1 MKHMTL
7 QNIARAVSGQLFL
20 PDNYIEKGKVA
31 QGVVID
37 NRKVEK
43 DFIFVPIKGARVD
56 GHTFI
61 PDAFEK
67 GAMAVLC
74 DHDLGKTTGPYI
86 VVKETQQALKDLAA
100 FYREQMDAYVIG
112 IVGSVGKT
120 STKEMVASVLSRH
133 FSLWKTQGNF
143 NNEIGLPLT
152 LFGVK
157 EEHQVAVVE
166 MGISDF
172 GEMDRLGNMA
182 KPDMVIMTN
191 IGLCHLE
198 NLIDRDGVLKAKTE
212 VFAHMPKDGVIVLNG
227 DDDKLQMADT
237 LGRERHFFGLS
248 NQEYS
253 ATDIVSQ
260 LTGVQAKLIGPKWE
274 SSVRIPIPGQHNVY
288 NALAAMVAA
297 EHLGMSREEILS
309 GIEHAATIDGRNNF
323 IQKNGITVIDDCY
336 NANPVSMRA
345 SLEVLSHASGRTIA
359 VLGDMGELGAEEASL
374 HYQVGEAVAEF
385 GIDVL
390 FTAGELSK
398 EMIRAVEA
406 ADCATEV
413 YGFDSKEEMM
423 SQLKTMVKKGDTILV
438 KASHFMDFPK
448 VVEALT
454 E

>member
-20 PDNYIEKGKVA
+20 PDNYIEEGKVA

-43 DFIFVPIKGARVD
+43 GFIFVPIKGARVD

-100 FYREQMDAYVIG
+100 FYREQTDAYVIG

-309 GIEHAATIDGRNNF
+309 GIEHVATIDGRNNF

>member
-20 PDNYIEKGKVA
+20 PDNYIEEGKVA

-61 PDAFEK
+61 SDAFEK

-297 EHLGMSREEILS
+297 EHLGMSREEIIS

>member
-20 PDNYIEKGKVA
+20 PDNYIEEGKVA

-385 GIDVL
+385 GINVL

-413 YGFDSKEEMM
+413 YGFDSKEEMIP
-423 SQLKTMVKKGDTILV
+423 QLKALVKEGDTILV

>member
-20 PDNYIEKGKVA
+20 PDNYIEEGKVA

-413 YGFDSKEEMM
+413 YGFDSKEEMIP
-423 SQLKTMVKKGDTILV
+423 QLKALVKEGDTILV

>member
-20 PDNYIEKGKVA
+20 PDNYIEEGKVA

-227 DDDKLQMADT
+227 DDDKLQIADT

-413 YGFDSKEEMM
+413 YGFDSKEEMIP
-423 SQLKTMVKKGDTILV
+423 QLKALVKEGDTILV